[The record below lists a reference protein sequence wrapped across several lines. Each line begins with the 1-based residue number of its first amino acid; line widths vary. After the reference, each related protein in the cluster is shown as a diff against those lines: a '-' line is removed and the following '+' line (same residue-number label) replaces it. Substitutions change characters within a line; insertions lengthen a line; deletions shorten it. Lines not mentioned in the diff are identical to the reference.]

1 MCIDASV
8 RTFAEPS
15 SRDRRFALG
24 LLFAFG
30 LLVPALAPAQALYDR
45 FVQSVATDRSDDV
58 AALLARGIDPNTVD
72 PNGEPVLVVAARAG
86 WEPTTDVLL
95 KAGAKVD
102 AKNGFGDTALMV
114 ASLNGHLAIVKK
126 LFARGAEINPPGWT
140 PLAYAATNG
149 QTEVVRYLLEIGAKI
164 NAQSANGTTPL
175 MMAVRGGHA
184 ATVDLLIAK
193 GADVNLRNQNDATA
207 LAWATRGG
215 FATIEQAL
223 QKRGA
228 KP

>member
-1 MCIDASV
+1 LRCLLAC
-8 RTFAEPS
+8 A
-15 SRDRRFALG
+15 ALT
-24 LLFAFG
+24 
-30 LLVPALAPAQALYDR
+30 PALAQTQALYDR

-58 AALLARGIDPNTVD
+58 AALLARGMDPNTVD
-72 PNGEPVLVVAARAG
+72 PNGEPMLVVAARAG
-86 WEPTTDVLL
+86 WEPTTDILL
-95 KAGAKVD
+95 KAGAKID
-102 AKNGFGDTALMV
+102 AKNSFGDTAIMV
-114 ASLNGHLAIVKK
+114 ASLNGHLALVKK
-126 LFARGAEINPPGWT
+126 FFARGAEINPSGWT

-149 QTEVVRYLLEIGAKI
+149 QTEVARYLLEVGAKI
-164 NAQSANGTTPL
+164 NAPSANGTTPL

-228 KP
+228 RP